1 MRIQKSKQ
9 KIHNVIGETTFHMFF
24 NIVGYH
30 PPKPATTAQAIHAC
44 ESCGSWSGAE
54 ELLAEMLELGN
65 SAIDLKGLIPT
76 LKRND
81 SQQLFFF
88 FWNPK
93 FLFFFQ
99 ERSEDGDIFFKI
111 WPICFHLHVFSGML
125 QCIES
130 NAAYYLSA
138 QCDSSSFVARQSC
151 LKGTLSFWRWWDRPR
166 NAYWLAIH
174 R

>member
-9 KIHNVIGETTFHMFF
+9 KIHNVIGETKFHMFF

-81 SQQLFFF
+81 SQQLFFI

-93 FLFFFQ
+93 FLFFFFK
-99 ERSEDGDIFFKI
+99 SEVKMEIFFLNLTHLL
-111 WPICFHLHVFSGML
+111 PFACF
-125 QCIES
+125 Q
-130 NAAYYLSA
+130 
-138 QCDSSSFVARQSC
+138 
-151 LKGTLSFWRWWDRPR
+151 WDAPV
-166 NAYWLAIH
+166 H
-174 R
+174 RK

>member
-9 KIHNVIGETTFHMFF
+9 KIHNVIGETKFHMFF

-81 SQQLFFF
+81 SQQLFFSFGTQIFCF
-88 FWNPK
+88 FLK
-93 FLFFFQ
+93 
-99 ERSEDGDIFFKI
+99 SEVKMEIFF
-111 WPICFHLHVFSGML
+111 
-125 QCIES
+125 
-130 NAAYYLSA
+130 
-138 QCDSSSFVARQSC
+138 
-151 LKGTLSFWRWWDRPR
+151 
-166 NAYWLAIH
+166 
-174 R
+174 

>member
-9 KIHNVIGETTFHMFF
+9 KIHNVIGETKFHMFF

-93 FLFFFQ
+93 FLFFL
-99 ERSEDGDIFFKI
+99 I
-111 WPICFHLHVFSGML
+111 SGML

-151 LKGTLSFWRWWDRPR
+151 LKGTLSFWR
-166 NAYWLAIH
+166 
-174 R
+174 